1 MPRVVRRKGTFTDG
15 CIAPRQN
22 NIAPLST
29 HSRPARGPQL
39 SNRAAASVGALENLS
54 NALLVEIP
62 DEKAGELARAPGVQ
76 SVYPVRRFK
85 MSLDHALPLHHVPD
99 VWTQIGLANAGTGVM
114 IGMIDSGIEI
124 GHPGF
129 NDAGIYRAARIPELP
144 ARWAISRSPIKR

>member
-1 MPRVVRRKGTFTDG
+1 MGV
-15 CIAPRQN
+15 I
-22 NIAPLST
+22 
-29 HSRPARGPQL
+29 H
-39 SNRAAASVGALENLS
+39 GALETLS

-62 DEKAGELARAPGVQ
+62 DEMAGELARAPGVQ

-99 VWTQIGLANAGTGVM
+99 VWTQIGLANAGAGVM

-129 NDAGIYRAARIPELP
+129 NDAGFTAPPGFPVAGAMQR
-144 ARWAISRSPIKR
+144 SRVHQ